1 MMNTVRARSI
11 KTVIYSLC
19 FFFASVLVAGAQES
33 RASLNGHVQDAAGAA
48 IPNASVTAH
57 EIKTGVDTKATT
69 GGEGDYTFPLLLPG
83 TYTVTANA
91 PGFKELV
98 RNNVQLHVGD
108 KLSVDL
114 SLPVGA
120 NEVVTVSADP
130 PLLDDGSATRGALV
144 DSVKVTELPVIG
156 RNPINLADLAPGVV
170 FQGNQSFRRPFD
182 NGDVINFSVNGG
194 LRQAN
199 SFLIDGAPDDA
210 YSDTA
215 GDKSHV
221 NLNVAY
227 IPSAEVTQE
236 FKVVSNFYDAQYGRT
251 GGGIFNVITKSGT
264 NVYHGDIYYFLQ
276 RYNFN
281 ANNVGNKFNNL
292 PIYSI
297 DPVTKQ
303 FLAAPRLDQYG
314 LEVSGPVR
322 IPGIYNGKDKTFFMF
337 GIERYKENTPSPG
350 LVGTITTAERNGDF
364 SQSGVNI
371 YDPYTTRLDANGN
384 CCIRDQFSDGGVLNK
399 IPASRLNGAG
409 FKLAQAFPN
418 PTITTTTSANNYN
431 VGANLSIDRYN
442 NYNIRVDQNFGQK
455 ERIYGRYSYGRRNQ
469 TDQGNTN
476 YPLPLL
482 DSQDPLARINNNAV
496 FDSLTQFT
504 SKLSLDLRVAYTRY
518 NESVLRT
525 RSQSVDLTQYGFS
538 SNYAAQRF
546 VNVFPKLGFDNTNGV
561 NLPGGLGGT
570 GIGSRD
576 PRFGISNIISFQ
588 PSVQWL
594 VGRHSLHIGAD
605 LRDVDFNNGG
615 ASFTLGQGGFNFT
628 RAQTQQNPNAAQV
641 AGNGSAIASMLLG
654 YPNNGII
661 QYTPYTGYRFR
672 YYAMYIQDDFRLSNR
687 LTINA
692 GLRYD
697 IEGSPYELHNRANRG
712 FDVNAASPLAGA
724 AAAASPNCPACASL
738 KGGLLFAGVGG
749 QPRNFYNTRLGDFQP
764 RIGAVYQLAPNLI
777 LRGGY
782 GLFYLPEAGL
792 SPAQGFAQDT
802 AMIPNNTVTGTT
814 AADPYRPRG
823 NNPAAQPLN
832 DPFATGVLQPTG
844 SAQGL
849 ATFQGQSITFNNP
862 DRYIPYVHQFSF
874 GLEQQLPYSVKVD
887 LSYVGSRTNHVNT
900 NDNQAG
906 GARNLNVLSN
916 AQLAQLRQTAAA
928 QNFTLQ
934 QYLTQTVANPFA
946 GLIPGSNINGAAVQ
960 RGQLLLPYP
969 QFLGSFPGAN
979 PGGSVSYGQESVG
992 KIWYDSAQI
1001 FVEKR
1006 YSHGLS
1012 ISGAFT
1018 WSKTQEA
1025 LAFLNNQDA
1034 APFKNIGA
1042 QDRPFRFTPA
1052 MVYELPFGRHHQF
1065 FANDPRWVE
1074 FLIGGYQ
1081 LQMQYVIQSGVPA
1094 GLNGGFIVVNDPSVN
1109 SPHTKTNYFN
1119 KCALDVN
1126 GAYVNPGNVAGS
1138 GAANCAAAGGIVA
1151 FRQIN
1156 TANGDLRGAPFQ
1168 IGSIR
1173 NPNAP
1178 IGNASVSKRVNI
1190 TENIN
1195 AQFRFEAFN
1204 YTNTAVFNGPDT
1216 TPTNSTFGTVSGA
1229 TSVVNGQSNLPRVVQ
1244 LGAKIN
1250 F

>member
-1 MMNTVRARSI
+1 M
-11 KTVIYSLC
+11 
-19 FFFASVLVAGAQES
+19 
-33 RASLNGHVQDAAGAA
+33 QDTGGAA
-48 IPNASVTAH
+48 IPDATVTVH
-57 EIKTGVDTKATT
+57 NVGTGVDTTVKS
-69 GGEGDYTFPLLLPG
+69 GGAGDYTVPFLDPG
-83 TYTVTANA
+83 NYTVRASA
-91 PGFKELV
+91 QGFREVV
-98 RNNVQLHVGD
+98 RNNVELHVQD
-108 KLSVDL
+108 KLTVDL
-114 SLPVGA
+114 SLGA
-120 NEVVTVSADP
+120 GATSDVVTVTADP
-130 PLLDDGSATRGALV
+130 PLLDTGSATRGALI
-144 DSVKVTELPVIG
+144 DNVKVTELPIIG

-221 NLNVAY
+221 NLNVAF
-227 IPSAEVTQE
+227 IPTAEVTQE

-264 NVYHGDIYYFLQ
+264 NQLHGDVYYFLQ

-314 LEVSGPVR
+314 LQVNGPVR
-322 IPGIYNGKDKTFFMF
+322 IPGVYNGTDKTFFLF

-350 LVGTITTAERNGDF
+350 LVGTITAAERNGDF

-371 YDPYTTRLDANGN
+371 YDPYTTRLDARGN
-384 CCIRDQFSDGGVLNK
+384 CCIRDQFPNNI
-399 IPASRLNGAG
+399 IPAARLNGAG
-409 FKLAQAFPN
+409 FKLAQAFPAPN
-418 PTITTTTSANNYN
+418 ITTATSNNNYN
-431 VGANLSIDRYN
+431 VGANLSIDRFN
-442 NYNIRVDQNFGQK
+442 NYNIRIDQNFGQK

-482 DSQDPLARINNNAV
+482 DAQDPLARINNNAV
-496 FDSLTQFT
+496 LDSLTQLT
-504 SKLSLDLRVAYTRY
+504 PRLTMDLRVAYSRY

-525 RSQSVDLTQYGFS
+525 RSATVDPTQYGFS

-546 VNVFPKLGFDNTNGV
+546 VDVFPKLGFDNTNGV
-561 NLPGGLGGT
+561 NLPGGLGST

-588 PSVQWL
+588 PSVEWV
-594 VGRHSLHIGAD
+594 VGRHSLHLGAD

-615 ASFTLGQGGFNFT
+615 ASYTLGQGGFNFT
-628 RAQTQQNPNAAQV
+628 RLQTQSNPTAAQT
-641 AGNGSAIASMLLG
+641 AGNGSSVAALLLG
-654 YPNNGII
+654 FPNNGII

-672 YYAMYIQDDFRLSNR
+672 YYAMFIQDDFKLSNR

-712 FDVNAASPLAGA
+712 FDVNAASPLA
-724 AAAASPNCPACASL
+724 AAAASASSYCPACASL

-749 QPRNFYNTRLGDFQP
+749 QPRAFYNTRFGDIQP
-764 RIGAVYQLAPNLI
+764 RIGAVYQVSKDNLF
-777 LRGGY
+777 RGGY

-802 AMIPNNTVTGTT
+802 AMIPTN
-814 AADPYRPRG
+814 AAAGSQADNYRPRG
-823 NNPAAQPLN
+823 NNPSAQPLN

-844 SAQGL
+844 SSLGL
-849 ATFQGQSITFNNP
+849 ATFQGQSVTFNNP
-862 DRYIPYVHQFSF
+862 NRYIPYVHQFSF
-874 GLEQQLPYSVKVD
+874 GMQQQLPYNIRIDVG
-887 LSYVGSRTNHVNT
+887 YVGSRSNHINT

-906 GARNLNVLSN
+906 GPRNLNVLSN
-916 AQLAQLRQTAAA
+916 AQIAQARNAAA
-928 QNFTLQ
+928 SGGFASASA
-934 QYLTQTVANPFA
+934 YLSQTQPNPFF
-946 GLIPGSNINGAAVQ
+946 GLIPGSTLGTSPRLQ
-960 RGQLLLPYP
+960 LSQLLLPFP
-969 QFLGSFPGAN
+969 QFQTIN
-979 PGGSVSYGQESVG
+979 YGQESVG
-992 KIWYDSAQI
+992 KIWYDSLQI
-1001 FVEKR
+1001 FGEKR
-1006 YSHGLS
+1006 YSQGLS
-1012 ISGAFT
+1012 ISAAFT

-1025 LAFLNNQDA
+1025 LAFLNPQDP

-1052 MVYELPFGRHHQF
+1052 MVFELPFGRHHQF
-1065 FANDPRWVE
+1065 FSNDSRWVE
-1074 FLIGGYQ
+1074 ALIGGFQVQVSYI
-1081 LQMQYVIQSGVPA
+1081 IQSGVPA
-1094 GLNGGFIVVNDPSVN
+1094 GLNGGYLVVADPRIG
-1109 SPHTKTNYFN
+1109 SPHSKTQYFNTCTLNVNGTKT
-1119 KCALDVN
+1119 
-1126 GAYVNPGNVAGS
+1126 GNCSS
-1138 GAANCAAAGGIVA
+1138 GIIA
-1151 FRQIN
+1151 FQQIN
-1156 TANGDLRGAPFQ
+1156 SANLDLRGAPFQ

-1178 IGNASVSKRVNI
+1178 IGNASISKRVNI
-1190 TENIN
+1190 TEHFNT
-1195 AQFRFEAFN
+1195 QFRFEAFN
-1204 YTNTAVFNGPDT
+1204 FTNTYVPNGPDM
-1216 TPTNSTFGTVSGA
+1216 TPTNNTFGTLSGA
-1229 TSVVNGQSNLPRVVQ
+1229 TSTPNGQSNLPRVVQ